1 MSGRAGSSGF
11 AFPASWR
18 TGVADNFCPSASSCW
33 RLLHSH
39 PRRRLEAARQSP
51 PQLGSALA
59 VVAPWWSS
67 RNSPLN
73 RSVGDLLTGSLSLTV
88 RSGHSISN
96 LQRATARGFYVC
108 PCWRQRAPLA
118 AKRVLFEAKR
128 TPCKLPGPLMPRFSM
143 QGNQLSTRTGRKLPV
158 PDVSKSIEYP

>member
-1 MSGRAGSSGF
+1 MSYRAGSSEF
-11 AFPASWR
+11 AFPASWL
-18 TGVADNFCPSASSCW
+18 TGAGDNFCPSVSSCW
-33 RLLHSH
+33 RPLHSN
-39 PRRRLEAARQSP
+39 PRRCLEAARQSP
-51 PQLGSALA
+51 PQPGFALA
-59 VVAPWWSS
+59 VAAPWWSS

-73 RSVGDLLTGSLSLTV
+73 RSAGDLLTGSLSLTV

-128 TPCKLPGPLMPRFSM
+128 TPYKLPGPLMPRFSM
-143 QGNQLSTRTGRKLPV
+143 QGNALSTRTGRKLAV
-158 PDVSKSIEYP
+158 PDVSQSIEYP